1 MICHTN
7 GTMIPDNQCFQTSAE
22 NPGCPLFVCEPPQT
36 TFAPLENDEAEDNT
50 TPPTTNPQENEGSE
64 ENTDEPP
71 NTTINQFENV
81 ESDRDV
87 GENPFF
93 SLFLKK
99 LMLFQNMH

>member
-1 MICHTN
+1 
-7 GTMIPDNQCFQTSAE
+7 MIPDNQCFQTSPE

-36 TFAPLENDEAEDNT
+36 TSLPLDNDMTEGNAAPTTT
-50 TPPTTNPQENEGSE
+50 TPKENEEREEYTDESSKTTTNQ
-64 ENTDEPP
+64 
-71 NTTINQFENV
+71 QVNV